1 MILIILLYLICAC
14 TFTIAKATLAFSQ
27 PIFYVGVRMIAA
39 GALLLGITRFFKG
52 TRTGGDS
59 LRIKTGDWLLFAQ
72 IIFFN
77 IYIAYVFDLW
87 SLHYITSIESALVF
101 NLSPF
106 AAAAFSYV
114 WFSERLT
121 SKKFLGLCIGS
132 LSIVPLLFARTGE
145 TIALDTTRLV
155 PLLMLIISVVAS
167 AYGWIVMRELIKNR
181 SYSPFFI
188 NGVGMLGGGIA
199 ALLTS
204 YALEPWSPSPVTSWH
219 EFIVYTLAMIVI
231 ANVVFSNLYSYLLKK
246 YTATLLSFAGF
257 LCPIFAALL
266 GWLFLEE
273 PLSWRFFFSLAT
285 ATFGLFLFYKEELRQ
300 GYIQR

>member
-27 PIFYVGVRMIAA
+27 PIFYVGVRMIVA
-39 GALLLGITRFFKG
+39 GGLLLGISRFFKG
-52 TRTGGDS
+52 AS
-59 LRIKTGDWLLFAQ
+59 LHVKKGDWLFFAQ

-77 IYIAYVFDLW
+77 IYCAYVLDLW

-106 AAAAFSYV
+106 AAAAFSYL

-121 SKKFLGLCIGS
+121 LKKCIGLLIGS
-132 LSIVPLLFARTGE
+132 FSIIPLLFSQGE
-145 TIALDTTRLV
+145 ILTLDTTRII
-155 PLLMLIISVVAS
+155 PLSMLIISVISS
-167 AYGWIVMRELIKNR
+167 AYGWIVMRELIKVR
-181 SYSPFFI
+181 DYSPLFV

-199 ALLTS
+199 ALVTS
-204 YALEPWSPSPVTSWH
+204 YAIEPWSRSPVTSWH

-231 ANVVFSNLYSYLLKK
+231 SNFIFSNLYSYLLKT

-266 GWLFLEE
+266 GKIFLDES
-273 PLSWRFFFSLAT
+273 LGWRFFFSLAT
-285 ATFGLFLFYKEELRQ
+285 STVGLFLFYREELRQ
-300 GYIQR
+300 GYIAND